1 MNGRTSTSAAPE
13 HWRLRPRRTMGISV
27 LAAMA
32 GAGILCWASAEWSKH
47 YLGVAVS
54 LAGWGLTVLAGAAM
68 TFLMNAAVLHG
79 DVADAQDGLVLS
91 PSRTLDVIAR
101 LATAV
106 MAVSG
111 VVGVVVWCRGGA
123 EMAELSTRQHSR
135 WVLAS
140 VLLAGVG
147 LSACPRWFTRLGPL
161 GSLRLSPAGVE
172 YKQGWS
178 TVRLA
183 WRDIAEVIDEYPS
196 KRKMPCPITFRLR
209 SGDLKVFV
217 PGAYGRDPA
226 QIYWMIQHYWR
237 HPDRRTELPD
247 GQAGQ
252 RLRRGDFSSASSVGF
267 QF

>member
-1 MNGRTSTSAAPE
+1 MMGRADTSAAPE
-13 HWRLRPRRTMGISV
+13 HWRLRPVRTMIISV
-27 LAAMA
+27 IALLA
-32 GAGILCWASAEWSKH
+32 GAGIVCWASAEWSKH

-68 TFLMNAAVLHG
+68 AFLMNVGVLRG
-79 DVADAQDGLVLS
+79 DVAEVGDGMVLL

-101 LATAV
+101 FATVV

-111 VVGVVVWCRGGA
+111 VVGLVVWWRGGA
-123 EMAELSTRQHSR
+123 EMAELSARQHGR
-135 WVLAS
+135 WALAS
-140 VLLAGVG
+140 LLLAGVG

-183 WRDIAEVIDEYPS
+183 WQDIAEIIDEYPS
-196 KRKMPCPITFRLR
+196 KRKMPCPITFRLQA
-209 SGDLKVFV
+209 GGLKVFV
-217 PGAYGRDPA
+217 PGAFARDPA

-237 HPDRRTELPD
+237 HPDRRTELSD
-247 GQAGQ
+247 GQAMQ
-252 RLRRGDFSSASSVGF
+252 RLRRSDFSSVLR
-267 QF
+267 